1 MNVTNSMNTP
11 RSSYE
16 TVSDDLSALFDAWME
31 KSSELYDR
39 REEALEV
46 HARPSFLDLRIDDE
60 LRAQWTGQN
69 PVAFYAREE
78 ALRLLDEEALL
89 VRAELD
95 KEFTAT
101 CERHGWTEVQ
111 WREELNRRV
120 DWLSLGAV
128 LQLSDEVSSPEMEP

>member
-1 MNVTNSMNTP
+1 M
-11 RSSYE
+11 
-16 TVSDDLSALFDAWME
+16 AL
-31 KSSELYDR
+31 
-39 REEALEV
+39 
-46 HARPSFLDLRIDDE
+46 
-60 LRAQWTGQN
+60 
-69 PVAFYAREE
+69 YAREE